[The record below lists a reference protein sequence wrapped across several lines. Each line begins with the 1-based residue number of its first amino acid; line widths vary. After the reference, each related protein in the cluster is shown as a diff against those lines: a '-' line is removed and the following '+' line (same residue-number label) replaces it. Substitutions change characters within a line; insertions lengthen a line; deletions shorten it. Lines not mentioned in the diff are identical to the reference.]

1 MKNYSTMNTMQCFSS
16 NNSLSNSSKDSKQM
30 FLTTRREPL
39 IPPSNYLNHLQNQ
52 SVINNQSTNQNYPCV
67 HPHHTVLSSS
77 CSPSISS
84 NSINIWTTINNPTGI
99 KQTSDKVSYFVSIQK
114 LVQQK
119 ETKSKFFSSFFSN

>member
-39 IPPSNYLNHLQNQ
+39 IPTSTYLSHLQTQNALNPAQ
-52 SVINNQSTNQNYPCV
+52 QASQNYPCV

-84 NSINIWTTINNPTGI
+84 NSINIWTTINNSTGI
-99 KQTSDKVSYFVSIQK
+99 KQNDKVS
-114 LVQQK
+114 
-119 ETKSKFFSSFFSN
+119 TFFGF